1 MPNIS
6 LRLPSGLSGGG
17 SRATAVLA
25 AGLGIAVL
33 TAAVLGWDIARAD
46 DDKITGKAVSDV
58 QLSAILQAAHSC
70 PMASSARLAGQL
82 MAESGLEAGATATVS
97 GGSGIAGIDDEDWKK
112 WAPWENAPRFDI
124 TASTLALA
132 HQMCSLSGQVRQAG
146 LSGDSWRLSLAAYR
160 LGLPAVTEAGGVP
173 DEAQLYVS
181 ESAGYA
187 AYYADLP
194 QFGGAGVTE
203 AVSVVAGPRA
213 EATPLPDDY
222 VPLVNTAGKVCP
234 EVTSAAVAAELM
246 AATGFQDGRLG
257 VGGRLGVAQFRTD
270 IWQKY
275 APAGASA
282 WEPASAIPAVGQ
294 VLCRLADE
302 LDGLEGDPYALALAA
317 FHAGPDT
324 VRRAGGLPD
333 VVTRAFLQKVTDYT
347 EYYRLD
353 SRLNTPP
360 VGPSPSASGATP
372 TPGAKTPT
380 PTPSASAGP
389 SASAPG
395 KPSPSASTSPP
406 APVSLPGQMIVH
418 KGTGKCLDAGAG
430 TDGTYLTLS
439 ACDPVSAISQRWDLR
454 FGGTIVSYKSNLCM
468 DVAWSKVADN
478 TRVQLSNCHS
488 GEAQNWRVA
497 DNTIYTN
504 LDANYCL
511 DWNSKETGNP
521 VVIWWCVHHDKQ
533 SWTVK

>member
-1 MPNIS
+1 VPNIS
-6 LRLPSGLSGGG
+6 LRLPSGSGRG
-17 SRATAVLA
+17 TAVLA

-46 DDKITGKAVSDV
+46 DEKITGKAVSDV

-82 MAESGLEAGATATVS
+82 MAESGLESGATATVS
-97 GGSGIAGIDDEDWKK
+97 GGSGIAGMDDEDWKT
-112 WAPWENAPRFDI
+112 WAPWADAPRFDI

-146 LSGDSWRLSLAAYR
+146 LSGDPWRLSLAAYR
-160 LGLPAVTEAGGVP
+160 SGLPAVTAAGGVP
-173 DEAQLYVS
+173 DDAQLYVS

-187 AYYADLP
+187 AYYEDLP

-213 EATPLPDDY
+213 EATPLPDGY
-222 VPLVNTAGKVCP
+222 VELVNAAGRVCP

-257 VGGRLGVAQFRTD
+257 EGGRLGVAQFRTD
-270 IWQKY
+270 IWEKY

-282 WEPASAIPAVGQ
+282 WEPASAVPAVGT
-294 VLCRLADE
+294 VLCRLTDE

-317 FHAGPDT
+317 FRAGPDT

-333 VVTRAFLQKVTDYT
+333 AVTRAFLQKVTDYT

-353 SRLNTPP
+353 SRLTTP

-380 PTPSASAGP
+380 PTPSVGP
-389 SASAPG
+389 SASASA
-395 KPSPSASTSPP
+395 KPSPTQSTSPP
-406 APVSLPGQMIVH
+406 APIALPGQMIVH
-418 KGTGKCLDAGAG
+418 KGTGKCLDAGTA
-430 TDGTYLTLS
+430 TDGGYITVA
-439 ACDPVSAISQRWDLR
+439 ACDPVSSISQRWDLR
-454 FGGTIVSYKSNLCM
+454 FGGTIVSYKSNLCL

-478 TRVQLSNCHS
+478 TRVQTANCHA

-504 LDANYCL
+504 LDPNYCL
-511 DWNSKETGNP
+511 DLNGSETGQP

-533 SWTVK
+533 SWTVKK